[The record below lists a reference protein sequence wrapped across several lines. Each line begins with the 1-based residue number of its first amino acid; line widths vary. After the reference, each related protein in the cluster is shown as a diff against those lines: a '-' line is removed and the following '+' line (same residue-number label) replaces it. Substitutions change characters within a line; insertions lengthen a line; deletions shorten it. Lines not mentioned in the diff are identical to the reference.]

1 MKSIKYISLLLGM
14 GAVAFTS
21 CSDFLDTVPDERTEI
36 DSPDKV
42 VSLLVSAYPESNP
55 AWIGELSSD
64 NIIDNQAPHLPSSP
78 NDKQILSH
86 YNYSHYTLWDNQLFR
101 FEPASTASYG
111 NNDSPGQLWSA
122 YYSSIATVNHAL
134 QAIDNIE
141 KADSST
147 SELKA
152 AKGEALL
159 LRAYDHFML
168 VNIFS
173 KAYKDAE
180 ASKKDVGVPYVTEPE
195 NVVSKQYDRG
205 NVADV
210 YAKIGKDLEE
220 GLQNISDVNFK
231 TAPKYHFNTNAAHA
245 FAARYYLYTHQW
257 QKVIDHANE
266 VLGTDSASVQNMLM
280 DLSSFK
286 DCSSADDYATAWQ
299 HPNRKNN
306 LLLIDTYSLLTRRVF
321 GYRYSCAGPAARAAL
336 MINTSN
342 PLWRGYIC
350 PAQML
355 VSGQLF
361 SSSSHDYGFI
371 STKIYEKFEYTDKIS
386 GIGYPHIIYRA
397 FTANSLLLDRAE
409 AKIMLGRYE
418 DAAQDLRWYWNC
430 ELNTLSADDYKA
442 YITGGYTKFMTNS
455 VFKDYYSDPENVNC
469 FANWD
474 FTQRMSSS
482 YVIPAE
488 ATPYMNCLNDFRR
501 TETAFEG
508 YRFFDLK
515 RWGVDLTHV
524 VGVEQEQVQSNYDD
538 DNRAVEVPWETLS
551 AGLESSRQT
560 VTPSKPD
567 ASFNL
572 STLVVKTK

>member
-1 MKSIKYISLLLGM
+1 MGM

-266 VLGTDSASVQNMLM
+266 V
-280 DLSSFK
+280 
-286 DCSSADDYATAWQ
+286 
-299 HPNRKNN
+299 
-306 LLLIDTYSLLTRRVF
+306 
-321 GYRYSCAGPAARAAL
+321 
-336 MINTSN
+336 
-342 PLWRGYIC
+342 
-350 PAQML
+350 
-355 VSGQLF
+355 
-361 SSSSHDYGFI
+361 
-371 STKIYEKFEYTDKIS
+371 
-386 GIGYPHIIYRA
+386 
-397 FTANSLLLDRAE
+397 
-409 AKIMLGRYE
+409 
-418 DAAQDLRWYWNC
+418 
-430 ELNTLSADDYKA
+430 
-442 YITGGYTKFMTNS
+442 
-455 VFKDYYSDPENVNC
+455 
-469 FANWD
+469 
-474 FTQRMSSS
+474 
-482 YVIPAE
+482 
-488 ATPYMNCLNDFRR
+488 
-501 TETAFEG
+501 
-508 YRFFDLK
+508 
-515 RWGVDLTHV
+515 
-524 VGVEQEQVQSNYDD
+524 
-538 DNRAVEVPWETLS
+538 
-551 AGLESSRQT
+551 
-560 VTPSKPD
+560 
-567 ASFNL
+567 
-572 STLVVKTK
+572 